1 MSIFFKKFGPYSKLR
16 TVNRPIAWPKQ
27 TQPYNNDSY
36 VQLSSHLS
44 KFFLALPNDPT
55 TISRNSLHGSHVPHR
70 CKFSFMLLIF
80 SPFSFSFQQSPYPLS
95 NIYNGRKYGLHFHL
109 SRHITDIRGIPSS
122 CEYGISY
129 VVGPES
135 LFLACANKCFSL
147 NLQVCFS

>member
-27 TQPYNNDSY
+27 TQPYNNNSY

-80 SPFSFSFQQSPYPLS
+80 SPFSFSFSAIPLS
-95 NIYNGRKYGLHFHL
+95 PKQYLQRQKIWFTL
-109 SRHITDIRGIPSS
+109 SPFSSHNRHKGNS
-122 CEYGISY
+122 
-129 VVGPES
+129 VV
-135 LFLACANKCFSL
+135 L
-147 NLQVCFS
+147 